1 MNEKLKISQ
10 LGHTWFFDLD
20 GTVVKHNGYLT
31 DSGDELL
38 EGAAEFFKSISEK
51 DKIVFITS
59 RSSDYKE
66 KTETFLQREGIRYD
80 HIIFDLPYGERIL
93 VNDIKP
99 GGLQTSIAV
108 NTQRDEWA
116 GFTVEEDPFL

>member
-1 MNEKLKISQ
+1 MLLSFLK
-10 LGHTWFFDLD
+10 
-20 GTVVKHNGYLT
+20 
-31 DSGDELL
+31 
-38 EGAAEFFKSISEK
+38 
-51 DKIVFITS
+51 VFL
-59 RSSDYKE
+59 K
-66 KTETFLQREGIRYD
+66 KIRYD

>member
-51 DKIVFITS
+51 DT
-59 RSSDYKE
+59 
-66 KTETFLQREGIRYD
+66 L
-80 HIIFDLPYGERIL
+80 
-93 VNDIKP
+93 
-99 GGLQTSIAV
+99 
-108 NTQRDEWA
+108 
-116 GFTVEEDPFL
+116 

>member
-31 DSGDELL
+31 DSGDKLL